1 MKYFRVQGVK
11 DRFNKARNSV
21 RVLTIFSP
29 TCLVC
34 QYGQAVVRELFKEID
49 AKTVKGFSVWLPV
62 MKGDTEESA
71 QAESEIIP
79 DDRMEHIWDP
89 KRQVGELFAETL
101 KLKGGAWDVYLLYAS
116 GITWD
121 TGQPPEPTFWMHQLP
136 TMTGADGKFLLNP
149 GRFSHE
155 LLNLLGK
162 GDAHMA
168 WEMAFKL
175 HAKGLD
181 DIKRE
186 KKLRPY
192 WRKSSRRSTPQ
203 RKVCG

>member
-1 MKYFRVQGVK
+1 MR
-11 DRFNKARNSV
+11 
-21 RVLTIFSP
+21 L
-29 TCLVC
+29 
-34 QYGQAVVRELFKEID
+34 
-49 AKTVKGFSVWLPV
+49 
-62 MKGDTEESA
+62 
-71 QAESEIIP
+71 
-79 DDRMEHIWDP
+79 
-89 KRQVGELFAETL
+89 
-101 KLKGGAWDVYLLYAS
+101 

-186 KKLRPY
+186 RSSGLTGGSPQGGRPHKEKY
-192 WRKSSRRSTPQ
+192 AAR
-203 RKVCG
+203 